1 MKFLLKCSVKSLGN
15 IFVGSVFLFTCLN
28 VQAKIWL
35 PSILSD
41 SMVLQQ
47 DSEATIWG
55 WTTGVSEKISV
66 TGSWNNEKVTVE
78 AYQGKWSLKLSTPK
92 AGGPYTITIEG
103 HEKIVLSNVLVGE
116 VWLCSGQSNMEW
128 TPLHGL
134 DNAEEEIANSSYPN
148 IRFFSVPKHIS
159 KYPQDDSFGEWVE
172 SSSETMKNFSS
183 VGYFFGRRLHK
194 DLDVP
199 VGLINSSWGGTN
211 VEVWIPEEVIQK
223 EQALVKSMDR
233 INEVAW
239 WPRNEALAY
248 NAMIHPLVNF
258 EVAGSIWYQGESN
271 RMNAEYYHQAFSM
284 MINSWR
290 KEWQKDFP
298 FYFVEIAPYDYGT
311 ETNLEAALVREAQ
324 LKTSQTV
331 SNTGMVVT
339 NDIGNLK
346 NIHPINK
353 QEVGRRL
360 ALWAL
365 AKTYGVKDIAYSGPA
380 FKSLKI
386 KKNKAI
392 VSFDFTGKGLE
403 VKGKEVKE
411 FYIAGVDKIFY
422 AAKVKIDGS
431 KVELKSKKV
440 KKPVAVRFGFTDT
453 ALPNLYN
460 SGGLPAAAF
469 RTDDWAVK
477 TK

>member
-1 MKFLLKCSVKSLGN
+1 
-15 IFVGSVFLFTCLN
+15 
-28 VQAKIWL
+28 
-35 PSILSD
+35 
-41 SMVLQQ
+41 MVLQQ

-78 AYQGKWSLKLSTPK
+78 AYQGKWSLKLPTPK

-103 HEKIVLSNVLVGE
+103 HEKIVLSNVLIGE

-134 DNAEEEIANSSYPN
+134 DNAEEEIANSTYSN

-159 KYPQDDSFGEWVE
+159 KHPQDDSFGEWVD
-172 SSSETMKNFSS
+172 SSPETMKKFSS

-199 VGLINSSWGGTN
+199 IGLINSSWGGTN
-211 VEVWIPEEVIQK
+211 VEVWIPKEVIQQ

-271 RMNAEYYHQAFSM
+271 RMNAEYYYQAFSM

-380 FKSLKI
+380 FK
-386 KKNKAI
+386 
-392 VSFDFTGKGLE
+392 
-403 VKGKEVKE
+403 
-411 FYIAGVDKIFY
+411 
-422 AAKVKIDGS
+422 
-431 KVELKSKKV
+431 
-440 KKPVAVRFGFTDT
+440 
-453 ALPNLYN
+453 
-460 SGGLPAAAF
+460 
-469 RTDDWAVK
+469 
-477 TK
+477 